1 MATILV
7 TGGSGQLATS
17 LAMAGGV
24 RPEDGRIHR
33 VGRPECD
40 FAEPDTIRRVFAA
53 SSPAFVVNAAAHTAV
68 DAAENDVAASEAA
81 NRDGPRL
88 LAELC
93 AEAGIPLIHVSTD
106 YVYDGSKGTPYVET
120 DATAPMG
127 VYGRTKLAGEQAVL
141 AANPRTIVLRTS
153 WVFSPYGKNFIKTML
168 NAQLK
173 TNTLRV
179 VADQQGSPTAAPDL
193 ADAILAIIAKIEATG
208 WQDRYA
214 GVYHASNS
222 GTTTWHGLAVAT
234 FRQAARHGRTPPEV
248 VAIRTEDWPTP
259 ARRPADTRLD
269 GEKLAAVFGVTLPPW
284 EASLART
291 VDAVLAPEG
300 AAAQGPDAG

>member
-1 MATILV
+1 MVHAVSGVGTILV
-7 TGGSGQLATS
+7 TGGNGQLATS
-17 LAMAGGV
+17 LVAAGGAAS
-24 RPEDGRIHR
+24 EGGRIHR

-40 FAEPDTIRRVFAA
+40 FAAPDTIRRVFAA
-53 SSPAFVVNAAAHTAV
+53 DSPAFVVNAAAHTAV

-106 YVYDGSKGTPYVET
+106 YVYDGAKGAPYVET
-120 DATAPMG
+120 DPVAPMG
-127 VYGRTKLAGEQAVL
+127 VYGRTKLEGEQAVL

-153 WVFSPYGKNFIKTML
+153 WVFSPYGRNFIKTML

-173 TNTLRV
+173 TSTLRV

-193 ADAILAIIAKIEATG
+193 ADAILAIIAKIEAEG
-208 WQDRYA
+208 WQDRFA
-214 GVYHASNS
+214 GVYHVSNA

-234 FRQAARHGRTPPEV
+234 FAEAQRHGRTPPEV
-248 VAIRTEDWPTP
+248 AAIRTEDWPTP
-259 ARRPADTRLD
+259 AKRPADTRLD
-269 GEKLAAVFGVTLPPW
+269 GVKLAQTFGVTMPPW

-291 VDAVLAPEG
+291 VDAVLG
-300 AAAQGPDAG
+300 G

>member
-1 MATILV
+1 MTGTILV
-7 TGGSGQLATS
+7 TGGNGQLATS
-17 LAMAGGV
+17 LVAAGGAMS
-24 RPEDGRIHR
+24 EGGRIHR

-93 AEAGIPLIHVSTD
+93 AAAGIPLIHVSTD
-106 YVYDGSKGTPYVET
+106 YVYDGAKGAPYVET
-120 DATAPMG
+120 DPTGPTG
-127 VYGRTKLAGEQAVL
+127 VYGRTKLEGEAAAL

-153 WVFSPYGKNFIKTML
+153 WVFSPYGRNFIKTML
-168 NAQLK
+168 SAQLK

-179 VADQQGSPTAAPDL
+179 VADQVGSPTAAPDL
-193 ADAILAIIAKIEATG
+193 AEAILAIVAKIEAEG
-208 WQDRYA
+208 WQDRFA
-214 GVYHASNS
+214 GVYHASNA
-222 GTTTWHGLAVAT
+222 GTTSWHGLAVAT
-234 FRQAARHGRTPPEV
+234 FREAARHGRTPPEV
-248 VAIRTEDWPTP
+248 AAIRTADWPTP
-259 ARRPADTRLD
+259 AKRPADTRLD
-269 GEKLAAVFGVTLPPW
+269 GAKLASVFGVTLPPW

-291 VDAVLAPEG
+291 VDAVLGEG
-300 AAAQGPDAG
+300 RAAG